1 MKKNTF
7 KVKVITLFPES
18 FPGVL
23 GVGVIGRALKK
34 KIWSLKLFNPR
45 DYAKDNHKSVDDTTS
60 GGGPGM
66 ILRADIIGKA
76 IDASLRGV
84 KEKKKISLINLTP
97 RGKPIT
103 QKDIKRFTKK
113 NELIILCGRYE
124 GIDQRVLDFYKFDEY
139 SLGDYILAGGEVA
152 AQTVIEAAV
161 RLLPG
166 TLGDKES
173 LKDESFS
180 QDLLEFPQYTR
191 PRIWKNLKIPEELQ
205 SGNHKLISEWRMN
218 NSLKL
223 TQKIRPDLLKKYKKN
238 KTTKK

>member
-45 DYAKDNHKSVDDTTS
+45 NYAKDNHKSVDDTTS

-76 IDASLRGV
+76 IDSSLRGV

-124 GIDQRVLDFYKFDEY
+124 GIDQRVLDFY
-139 SLGDYILAGGEVA
+139 
-152 AQTVIEAAV
+152 
-161 RLLPG
+161 
-166 TLGDKES
+166 
-173 LKDESFS
+173 
-180 QDLLEFPQYTR
+180 
-191 PRIWKNLKIPEELQ
+191 
-205 SGNHKLISEWRMN
+205 
-218 NSLKL
+218 
-223 TQKIRPDLLKKYKKN
+223 
-238 KTTKK
+238 

>member
-1 MKKNTF
+1 M
-7 KVKVITLFPES
+7 
-18 FPGVL
+18 
-23 GVGVIGRALKK
+23 
-34 KIWSLKLFNPR
+34 
-45 DYAKDNHKSVDDTTS
+45 
-60 GGGPGM
+60 
-66 ILRADIIGKA
+66 
-76 IDASLRGV
+76 
-84 KEKKKISLINLTP
+84 
-97 RGKPIT
+97 
-103 QKDIKRFTKK
+103 
-113 NELIILCGRYE
+113 
-124 GIDQRVLDFYKFDEY
+124 
-139 SLGDYILAGGEVA
+139 GDYILAGGEVA

-205 SGNHKLISEWRMN
+205 SGNHKLISEWRMK

>member
-1 MKKNTF
+1 
-7 KVKVITLFPES
+7 
-18 FPGVL
+18 
-23 GVGVIGRALKK
+23 
-34 KIWSLKLFNPR
+34 
-45 DYAKDNHKSVDDTTS
+45 
-60 GGGPGM
+60 M

-152 AQTVIEAAV
+152 AQTVIEAAG

-205 SGNHKLISEWRMN
+205 SGNHKLISEWRMK

>member
-1 MKKNTF
+1 
-7 KVKVITLFPES
+7 
-18 FPGVL
+18 
-23 GVGVIGRALKK
+23 
-34 KIWSLKLFNPR
+34 
-45 DYAKDNHKSVDDTTS
+45 
-60 GGGPGM
+60 M

-124 GIDQRVLDFYKFDEY
+124 GVDQRVLDFYKFDEY

-152 AQTVIEAAV
+152 AQTVIEASV

-166 TLGDKES
+166 TLGEKES

-205 SGNHKLISEWRMN
+205 SGNHKLISEWRMK

>member
-1 MKKNTF
+1 MNILPARGRFSNAKKGYVAAENLRL
-7 KVKVITLFPES
+7 KRIES
-18 FPGVL
+18 
-23 GVGVIGRALKK
+23 IEK
-34 KIWSLKLFNPR
+34 SLNEI
-45 DYAKDNHKSVDDTTS
+45 HK
-60 GGGPGM
+60 
-66 ILRADIIGKA
+66 
-76 IDASLRGV
+76 
-84 KEKKKISLINLTP
+84 
-97 RGKPIT
+97 
-103 QKDIKRFTKK
+103 
-113 NELIILCGRYE
+113 
-124 GIDQRVLDFYKFDEY
+124 KFDEY

-152 AQTVIEAAV
+152 AQSVIEAAV
-161 RLLPG
+161 RLLHG

-205 SGNHKLISEWRMN
+205 SGNHKLISEWRMK

>member
-1 MKKNTF
+1 
-7 KVKVITLFPES
+7 
-18 FPGVL
+18 
-23 GVGVIGRALKK
+23 
-34 KIWSLKLFNPR
+34 
-45 DYAKDNHKSVDDTTS
+45 
-60 GGGPGM
+60 M

-124 GIDQRVLDFYKFDEY
+124 GIDQRILDFYKFDEY

-205 SGNHKLISEWRMN
+205 SGNHKLISEWRMK

>member
-139 SLGDYILAGGEVA
+139 SLGDYILAVGEVA

-161 RLLPG
+161 RL
-166 TLGDKES
+166 
-173 LKDESFS
+173 
-180 QDLLEFPQYTR
+180 
-191 PRIWKNLKIPEELQ
+191 
-205 SGNHKLISEWRMN
+205 
-218 NSLKL
+218 
-223 TQKIRPDLLKKYKKN
+223 
-238 KTTKK
+238 